1 MALEIKLRLELLLP
15 TVVDEHDACIERL
28 EQSLS
33 SIRGVIEAHAEG
45 SGDERLLCVHYDPA
59 MVTVATVSRL
69 AADAGASISKR
80 YRHEIIPVE
89 GMDCSDCTAS
99 IEHAVRRLDGVLAAT
114 VAYAA
119 QSLHVEYDTTLVV
132 RSAIVSRVRGMGY
145 TVPRDGIAGFATMN
159 RQLLFTIASGVLVL
173 SGWLCDRY
181 GGAGPTVTVPMF
193 LIAYVLGGW
202 DIARHALHAL
212 RERKLDTDVLMIL
225 AAIGAATL
233 GEFFEGALL
242 LFLFSLGHVLEEYAL
257 DHARDAVRKLGDLA
271 PKTALVRRG
280 GSEIEVEV
288 GSLVVDD
295 LVVVRPGVKVPVDGV
310 VTSGVSSINQA
321 PVTGESI
328 PVEKS
333 PGATVYAGTINGD
346 GALEVTVTRL
356 SKDNTLARVMRLVE
370 DAQGQKSRTQQTTEK
385 FMAWFVPAVVIGAV
399 LLIFVPTL
407 FGVPLHVSFL
417 RAMTLLVAASPCAL
431 ALGTPSAMLAGVA
444 QAARNGV
451 LVKGGM
457 HLETLG
463 RLKTIAFDKTGTLTH
478 GRPEVTDIIV
488 IDRDRH
494 DMPGLLATAAAVES
508 RSGHPLAQAVVRAA
522 AARNLVVP
530 TAGEV
535 TSLTGRGVRATVEGR
550 EVFIGNRKLLA
561 ESNIPISELTEVR
574 LRQLEDDG
582 RTTMIVVSD
591 GQVAGLLA
599 LADTPRSNAPATLLA
614 LKAMGVRRTLL
625 LTGDNA
631 RVGKKVAA
639 ELGLDDVRSELMPED
654 KVTAIREL
662 AAGDIVAM
670 VGDGVNDA
678 PALASASVGIAM
690 GGAGTD
696 VALETADVALMGDDL
711 AKLPFVIG
719 LGRTTRTIVLQ
730 NIVISM
736 TVILLLMVSSVFGV
750 VGIGVAILFHEGST
764 LLVVA
769 NSLRLL
775 GYQAVRG
782 NDPESHGLK
791 PVEADTSLSKGLVN

>member
-1 MALEIKLRLELLLP
+1 MADEVKLRLELLLP
-15 TVVDEHDACIERL
+15 TVVDEHDACVERL
-28 EQSLS
+28 QQSLS
-33 SIRGVIEAHAEG
+33 SVRGVVEAHVEG
-45 SGDERLLCVHYDPA
+45 SGDDRVLCVHYDAA
-59 MVTVATVSRL
+59 MATVATVSQL
-69 AADAGASISKR
+69 AADAGATISKR

-119 QSLHVEYDTTLVV
+119 QTLHVEFDSTLV
-132 RSAIVSRVRGMGY
+132 RRDAIASRVRGMGY
-145 TVPRDGIAGFATMN
+145 TVPRDGIAGFAVRN
-159 RQLLFTIASGVLVL
+159 RSALFTLASGGLVL
-173 SGWLCDRY
+173 FGWLGERF

-193 LIAYVLGGW
+193 LAAYVLGGW
-202 DIARHALHAL
+202 DIARHAFHAL
-212 RERKLDTDVLMIL
+212 RERQFDTDVLMIM

-242 LFLFSLGHVLEEYAL
+242 LFLFGLGHVLEEYAL

-271 PKTALVRRG
+271 PKTALVRRD
-280 GSEIEVEV
+280 GSEIEVDVET
-288 GSLVVDD
+288 LVVDD
-295 LVVVRPGVKVPVDGV
+295 LVVIRPGVKIPVDGV
-310 VTSGVSSINQA
+310 VAKGVSSINQA
-321 PVTGESI
+321 PVTGESL
-328 PVEKS
+328 PVEKDV
-333 PGATVYAGTINGD
+333 GAKVFAGTINGD

-356 SKDNTLARVMRLVE
+356 SKDNTLSRVMRLVE
-370 DAQGQKSRTQQTTEK
+370 DAQAQKSKTQQTTEK
-385 FMAWFVPAVVIGAV
+385 FMRWFVPAVMIGAV

-407 FGVPLHVSFL
+407 FGGSLRDSFL

-478 GRPEVTDIIV
+478 GQPEVTDIIV

-494 DMPGLLATAAAVES
+494 DIPGLLATAAAVES

-522 AARNLVVP
+522 AARGLEVP

-535 TSLTGRGVRATVEGR
+535 TSLTGRGVRATVDGR
-550 EVFIGNRKLLA
+550 EVLIGNRKLLA
-561 ESNIPISELTEVR
+561 ESNVPISEVTEVR

-591 GQVAGLLA
+591 GQVAGILA
-599 LADTPRSNAPATLLA
+599 LADTARSNAVATLRA

-625 LTGDNA
+625 LTGDNS

-711 AKLPFVIG
+711 AKLPFAIG
-719 LGRTTRTIVLQ
+719 LGRATRAIVLQ

-736 TVILLLMVSSVFGV
+736 AVILLLMVSSILGV

-764 LLVVA
+764 LVVVA

-775 GYQAVRG
+775 GYGPDRSNG
-782 NDPESHGLK
+782 PEAPDVS
-791 PVEADTSLSKGLVN
+791 PVETGASPSRELGN